1 MQLKCA
7 IIDDDSLFTQIIE
20 NYLLHVDSI
29 HLEGIYHNPTEALNK
44 INFNEVDFIF
54 LDMEMPGMNG
64 ISFLNSLLVVP
75 PIVVVSG
82 KKTYGVDAF
91 EYNALDY
98 LHKPVS
104 NARFLKSIG
113 KIKSYFEKT
122 KISQNFIQ
130 ENIFIKHEGIHIR
143 LAVHDINII
152 RANDN
157 DITLVANGKTY
168 KTHLRLKDIY
178 EMLPHN
184 EFMQIHRSFIVQL
197 SKIDKVDG
205 EVIEINGRTI
215 PVSRTYLNELY
226 ERLRIK

>member
-20 NYLLHVDSI
+20 HYLSSVDVI
-29 HLEGIYHNPTEALNK
+29 QLDGIYHNPADALNK
-44 INFNEVDFIF
+44 INFNEIDFLF
-54 LDMEMPGMNG
+54 LDMEMPGMDG
-64 ISFLNSLLVVP
+64 ISFLTSLTVVP

-91 EYNALDY
+91 EYNAIDY
-98 LHKPVS
+98 LHKPIS
-104 NARFLKSIG
+104 NVRFLKSVN
-113 KIKSYFEKT
+113 KIKAFFEKT
-122 KISQNFIQ
+122 KMSETSVQQ
-130 ENIFIKHEGIHIR
+130 NIFIKHEGVHIR
-143 LAVHDINII
+143 LAVNDINII

-157 DITLVANGKTY
+157 DVTLVANGKSY

-178 EMLPHN
+178 ELLPQT
-184 EFMQIHRSFIVQL
+184 EFMQVHRSFIVQL

-215 PVSRTYLNELY
+215 PVSRTYLSELY

>member
-7 IIDDDSLFTQIIE
+7 IIDDDSLFTQVIE
-20 NYLLHVDSI
+20 HYLSSVDAI
-29 HLEGIYHNPTEALNK
+29 HLDGIYHDPTDALNK
-44 INFNEVDFIF
+44 INFNAIDFLF

-64 ISFLNSLLVVP
+64 ISFINSLTVVP

-98 LHKPVS
+98 LYKPVS
-104 NARFLKSIG
+104 NARFLKSVN
-113 KIKSYFEKT
+113 KIKTFFEKT
-122 KISQNFIQ
+122 KIPETSIQ
-130 ENIFIKHEGIHIR
+130 QNIFIKHEGIHIR
-143 LAVHDINII
+143 LAVSDINII

-157 DITLVANGKTY
+157 DITVVANGKSY

-178 EMLPHN
+178 EMLPQT
-184 EFMQIHRSFIVQL
+184 EFMQVHRSFIVQL

-205 EVIEINGRTI
+205 EVIEINERRI
-215 PVSRTYLNELY
+215 PVSRTYLSELY